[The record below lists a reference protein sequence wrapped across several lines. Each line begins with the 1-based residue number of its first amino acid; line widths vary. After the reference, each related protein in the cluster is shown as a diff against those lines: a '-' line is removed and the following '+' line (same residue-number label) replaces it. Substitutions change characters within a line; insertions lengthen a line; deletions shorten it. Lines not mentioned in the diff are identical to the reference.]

1 MSTLKWKKIIKIKT
15 KEAALKYLTEEN
27 IKKDKT
33 KHIFFADLKRSK
45 YLLNNKST
53 SLSKTIFSVRS
64 KTLDIK
70 QWQPW
75 KYKNDLCVMCEQF
88 SETIEHFLSCPK
100 YGPALETD
108 WRQIDENNAEKQ
120 VEIRIFI
127 KKKTDINRDK

>member
-27 IKKDKT
+27 IKKDIT
-33 KHIFFADLKRSK
+33 KHILFFDLKLSK
-45 YLLNNKST
+45 YLLKNKSM
-53 SLSKTIFSVRS
+53 SLSKTNFSVKS

-75 KYKNDLCVMCEQF
+75 KHKNDFCVMFEQA
-88 SETIEHFLSCPK
+88 SETFEHFLSCPK

-108 WRQIDENNAEKQ
+108 WRQIDEKIQRNK
-120 VEIRIFI
+120 
-127 KKKTDINRDK
+127 